1 MNNCN
6 GFLRRILKIDFDR
19 NIKFSPA
26 LFGDFPRRTIDFSNR
41 IGETLVQRENNF
53 SNVAQVIVEQ
63 HFVIFVN
70 STIIVVVVVVFVL
83 LLIDIF
89 IMLLLILLWLK
100 ISPTTNTTQVTGPFV
115 RFGNVGLFAEM
126 EGNVAVDDWFDNDG
140 VSGAWFQ
147 FGRCR

>member
-1 MNNCN
+1 MHDCN
-6 GFLRRILKIDFDR
+6 GFLRWILKIDFDR
-19 NIKFSPA
+19 NIKFSPT
-26 LFGDFPRRTIDFSNR
+26 LFGDFPWRTIDFSNR
-41 IGETLVQRENNF
+41 IGETLVQCENDF

-70 STIIVVVVVVFVL
+70 NSTIIVIVFILL

-89 IMLLLILLWLK
+89 IMLLLLILLWK
-100 ISPTTNTTQVTGPFV
+100 ISPTTKTTQVTGPFV

-126 EGNVAVDDWFDNDG
+126 EGNVAVDDRFDNDG